1 METKS
6 KNSLPG
12 SKESRRFSYATAG
25 MGGAGMICTIGQAV
39 LLGLVVDRL
48 WRSAPVPAWLFFA
61 LAAVILLRAI
71 FAGGARWFAFGASA
85 GAKRKTRRAIHGK
98 ILDLGPARSASER
111 TGGLV
116 HDTVEGVEALDASN
130 GLYFPQFLVGLS
142 APLVICLAIG
152 VMDWVSGLVLLVTAP
167 LAPILLGLT
176 QSRFRAV
183 SARYHA
189 EASALSARFL
199 DAVQGLPTLKAFNA
213 GAACGS
219 EMAQAGER
227 FRRETMK
234 LLAVNQL
241 AIFLLDWGFAV
252 GATGAAFVVA
262 ALRWK
267 AGAITVGEAVTI
279 VLLSL
284 EIIRQLNLLGAFF
297 FAGAGGRAMGRR
309 IRHYLDTPGPVKE
322 SETTGYRMPSR
333 RDVRFEDVSFAYPG
347 GGDVLSHVSFEIQPG
362 ETVGLL
368 GASGAGKS
376 SIVHL
381 LLRFADP
388 REGRILLGGR
398 PLVDLPLEWL
408 RSQIAWVA
416 QDTWLFHG
424 TVEENLRIAYPGAGR
439 GEIEEASR
447 AACIHDFITSLPEGY
462 QTRIGERG
470 TRLSGGQ
477 AQRLAI
483 ARALLKDAPIIL
495 LDEPT
500 SHVDFACEAALRQA
514 LDRLSE
520 GRTVLHITH
529 RRHSLSAASR
539 LFYLEDGRIT
549 KSEDSLT
556 LETIAA

>member
-1 METKS
+1 MEAKS

-12 SKESRRFSYATAG
+12 SKESRRFIYATAG
-25 MGGAGMICTIGQAV
+25 MGWAGMICTIAQAV
-39 LLGLVVDRL
+39 LLGLAIDRL
-48 WRSAPVPAWLFFA
+48 WQSIPVPAWIFIA
-61 LAAVILLRAI
+61 LAAVTILRAA
-71 FAGGARWFAFGASA
+71 FAGGSRLFAFGASA
-85 GAKRKTRRAIHGK
+85 GAKRETRKAIHRK
-98 ILDLGPARSASER
+98 ILELGPVRSASER
-111 TGGLV
+111 TGGFV
-116 HDTVEGVEALDASN
+116 HDAVEGVEALDASN
-130 GLYFPQFLVGLS
+130 GLYLPQFLVGLS
-142 APLVICLAIG
+142 APFVICLAIG
-152 VMDWVSGLVLLVTAP
+152 VMDWVSGVVLLMTAP

-213 GAACGS
+213 GEACAG

-252 GATGAAFVVA
+252 GATGAAFGIA
-262 ALRWK
+262 ALRWQV
-267 AGAITVGEAVTI
+267 GAISVGEAIAI

-309 IRHYLDTPGPVKE
+309 IRHYLDTPGPVKG
-322 SETTGYRMPSR
+322 SGAVGHRMPAR
-333 RDVRFEDVSFAYPG
+333 LDVRFEDVSFAYPG

-362 ETVGLL
+362 ETIGLL

-388 REGRILLGGR
+388 RQGRILLGGR
-398 PLVDLPLEWL
+398 PLAGLPLEWL

-416 QDTWLFHG
+416 QETWLFHG
-424 TVEENLRIAYPGAGR
+424 TVEENLRMACPGAGR
-439 GEIEEASR
+439 REIEEASR

-470 TRLSGGQ
+470 ARLSGGQ

-529 RRHSLSAASR
+529 RLHALSNASR
-539 LFYLEDGRIT
+539 LIYLEDGRII
-549 KSEDSLT
+549 KSEDSLA
-556 LETIAA
+556 LETVAA

>member
-1 METKS
+1 MC
-6 KNSLPG
+6 
-12 SKESRRFSYATAG
+12 
-25 MGGAGMICTIGQAV
+25 CTIGQAL
-39 LLGLVVDRL
+39 LLGVVIDHL
-48 WRSAPVPAWLFFA
+48 WNARPVPVWVFVTLGI
-61 LAAVILLRAI
+61 VIILRAS
-71 FAGGARWFAFGASA
+71 FGGGGRLFAFRASA
-85 GAKRKTRRAIHGK
+85 DAKRQTRQAIHRK
-98 ILDLGPARSASER
+98 ILELGPARSASER

-116 HDTVEGVEALDASN
+116 HDAVEGVEALDASN

-142 APLVICLAIG
+142 APVVICVVIG
-152 VMDWVSGLVLLVTAP
+152 VMDWVSGLVLLLTAP
-167 LAPILLGLT
+167 LAPLLLGLT
-176 QSRFRAV
+176 QSRFRSV

-189 EASALSARFL
+189 AANALSARFL

-213 GAACGS
+213 GKAHGR
-219 EMAQAGER
+219 EMAEAGEL

-252 GATGAAFVVA
+252 GATAAAFVVA
-262 ALRWK
+262 ALRWQ
-267 AGAITVGEAVTI
+267 AGAISVGEAVAI

-297 FAGAGGRAMGRR
+297 FAGAGGRAMGIR
-309 IRHYLDTPGPVKE
+309 ISHYLDTPAPVRGQAGKIQK
-322 SETTGYRMPSR
+322 MPSR
-333 RDVRFEDVSFAYPG
+333 LDVRFEDVSFAYHE
-347 GGDVLSHVSFEIQPG
+347 GGDVLHNVSFEIQPG

-381 LLRFADP
+381 MLRFADP
-388 REGRILLGGR
+388 RTGQITLGGHR
-398 PLVDLPLEWL
+398 LTDLPLEWL
-408 RSQIAWVA
+408 RARIAWVA

-424 TVEENLRIAYPGAGR
+424 TVEENLRIARPDAGR
-439 GEIEEASR
+439 REMEEASR
-447 AACIHDFITSLPEGY
+447 AACIHDFITSLPDGY
-462 QTRIGERG
+462 LTRLGERG
-470 TRLSGGQ
+470 ARLSGGQ

-514 LDRLSE
+514 LDRLVE

-539 LFYLEDGRIT
+539 LIFLEDGRIA
-549 KSEDSLT
+549 KREENSLW
-556 LETIAA
+556 EPVAA